1 MKSQAQEASFYQRLH
16 TQLSKSTDWPS
27 RYLFKFII
35 PKDENRKNVLLAIF
49 SGMETDVTIKNSSGN
64 KYQSISVESVFETPE
79 LIIEIYKKAA
89 QIEGI
94 IQL

>member
-1 MKSQAQEASFYQRLH
+1 
-16 TQLSKSTDWPS
+16 
-27 RYLFKFII
+27 LFKFII

>member
-1 MKSQAQEASFYQRLH
+1 MKSQAKEASFYQRLH
-16 TQLSKSTDWPS
+16 TQLSESTDWPS